1 MNNKG
6 FEAEI
11 LLKETPNFEV
21 TDEKPLNERDN
32 KSRKVDI
39 NVLKARA
46 QQIQNKE
53 NRKNVYIFI
62 FFVALLGSIGTFLS
76 IWKLFVNY
84 QL

>member
-6 FEAEI
+6 FETEI
-11 LLKETPNFEV
+11 SLKETPNFEV

-32 KSRKVDI
+32 QSRKVDI

-62 FFVALLGSIGTFLS
+62 FFVVLLVSIGTFLS
-76 IWKLFVNY
+76 I
-84 QL
+84 